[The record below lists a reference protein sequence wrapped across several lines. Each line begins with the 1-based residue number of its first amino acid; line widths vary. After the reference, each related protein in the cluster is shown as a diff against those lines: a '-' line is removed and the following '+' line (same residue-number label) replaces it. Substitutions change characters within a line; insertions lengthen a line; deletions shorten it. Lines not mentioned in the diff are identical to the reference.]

1 MDLLKL
7 MLEKEPDK
15 RISSQDALS
24 HPAFQNV
31 LSKSPLIN
39 RGGTFDPS
47 SLILA
52 TKMVMEWANQQKLE
66 EPGLAKTPPGEHS

>member
-15 RISSQDALS
+15 RIGSQDALS

-39 RGGTFDPS
+39 RGGHFDPS

-66 EPGLAKTPPGEHS
+66 EPGFAEASSREHP

>member
-7 MLEKEPDK
+7 MLEKEPEK
-15 RISSQDALS
+15 RISSQDALV

-39 RGGTFDPS
+39 RGGNFDPS
-47 SLILA
+47 SLIFA
-52 TKMVMEWANQQKLE
+52 TKLVMELSN
-66 EPGLAKTPPGEHS
+66 